1 MSHSEIKLCKL
12 IIRENFAE
20 SAEKVSTVL
29 LESGPCP
36 LKLLANYSCL
46 KLEQVKKVLAVLI
59 THHIVSFNV
68 NKKGLIEYSIDT
80 KAILARVRFP
90 NYICTSKT
98 LYGDAAELLVEEL
111 LHRGEATMETIVSK
125 VTERLN
131 DALEASGHPKIAS
144 SLVKDKFVSLVQTH
158 FIQRCLT
165 PVRDTGGRVIS
176 LGTPEDPDL
185 CHEIPEVNPQR
196 RRSESPPSAKAMKI
210 SENNADTV
218 YWQVDF
224 DRFHQHFRDQTII
237 SAMLNKIDKKAS
249 EIVRTILRV
258 SETNTAVDA
267 LVTTPITINEI
278 FANLPKE
285 LEITK
290 TILEQYLSVMCDDSK
305 FVFKAADAGG
315 GMYEINL
322 YKSLTE
328 LCKSHIE
335 SVVQERFGSKSL
347 RIFRILMLKQHL
359 EQKQIEEYAM
369 IPAKEVKEIMYNM
382 FADGFLCVTEVSK
395 APDHAP
401 SRTFFL
407 FRVEIPRVARMLLKR
422 CYQATANVMIR
433 REHEVKEH
441 RRLLDKQQRVEAI
454 IASLDQNGVDESQKM
469 EVEQTITPAERN
481 QLAKV
486 KQDINKLDQCEIQLD
501 STMFLL
507 ENYLIYSK
515 INSQLS

>member
-1 MSHSEIKLCKL
+1 MSQSEIKLCKL

-20 SAEKVSTVL
+20 TSEKVATIL

-36 LKLLANYSCL
+36 LKLLALYTNL
-46 KLEQVKKVLAVLI
+46 KLDQVKRILAVLI
-59 THHIVSFNV
+59 THHIVKFNV
-68 NKKGLIEYSIDT
+68 NKKGLIEYNISI
-80 KAILARVRFP
+80 KIILSRVRFP
-90 NYICTSKT
+90 IYICTSKT

-111 LHRGEATMETIVSK
+111 LQRGEATMETVVNK

-131 DALEASGHPKIAS
+131 EALEASGHPKIS
-144 SLVKDKFVSLVQTH
+144 STLVKDKFVSLVQTH

-165 PVRDTGGRVIS
+165 PMRDSGGRVIS
-176 LGTPEDPDL
+176 LGTPEDPDI
-185 CHEIPEVNPQR
+185 CHVIPVNTQR
-196 RRSESPPSAKAMKI
+196 RRSDSPPSAKAMKI
-210 SENNADTV
+210 SENNTDTV
-218 YWQVDF
+218 YWKVDF
-224 DRFHQHFRDQTII
+224 DRFHQHFRDQAII

-249 EIVRTILRV
+249 EIIRTMLRI
-258 SETNTAVDA
+258 SETNTTADS
-267 LVTTPITINEI
+267 LITTPISINEI
-278 FANLPKE
+278 FINLPKE

-290 TILEQYLSVMCDDSK
+290 PILEQYLSVMCDDSQ
-305 FVFKAADAGG
+305 FVFKAAEAGG
-315 GMYEINL
+315 GMYEINIH
-322 YKSLTE
+322 KSLTE

-347 RIFRILMLKQHL
+347 RIFRILLLKQHL

-382 FADGFLCVTEVSK
+382 FADGFLFVTEVSK

-422 CYQATANVMIR
+422 CYQAIGNAMLR

-454 IASLDQNGVDESQKM
+454 IASLDQSVDESQKV

-507 ENYLIYSK
+507 ENYLHYSK